1 MALSSRAGS
10 AGQHGGLG
18 AGTGT
23 VGHGLGC
30 SNAVLFRPV
39 PVLAQR
45 AWPIWPSIARYVGL
59 VATAN
64 LPLAHGLSNLVL
76 KGPRFLKREW

>member
-1 MALSSRAGS
+1 MEENKKKIRISNFFMALSGRAGS

-45 AWPIWPSIARYVGL
+45 AWPIWPPAVVCLLGTLIEALQS
-59 VATAN
+59 
-64 LPLAHGLSNLVL
+64 
-76 KGPRFLKREW
+76 